1 MLRSSFSFFLA
12 SLFVAIPL
20 SALALE
26 GIGPRLTIAGTIE
39 STTFTEKE
47 LFENVGG
54 TIYLRAKNNNQ
65 LITVRIGRYTE
76 IISEGKSSRKKLL
89 PINLT
94 KGMDVRVRGMRDGV
108 AGLNAS
114 LIVVTNISLNPVL
127 SSAGK
132 IEAIDPFG
140 VTILTTSGERKLYE
154 ITNETEVNVSYVM
167 TGKEGATLIGKT
179 AILTLNPKNGSQVRI
194 LRITDKA
201 NLEAGR

>member
-1 MLRSSFSFFLA
+1 MSRLSSLLVVASFLLVLPFSVF
-12 SLFVAIPL
+12 
-20 SALALE
+20 ALE
-26 GIGPRLTIAGTIE
+26 GIGPRLTVAGTIE
-39 STTFTEKE
+39 SVEFTQKQ

-54 TIYLRAKNNNQ
+54 TVYLRVKSNNQ
-65 LITVRIGRYTE
+65 LIKATIGQYTE

-89 PINLT
+89 PINLL
-94 KGMDVRVRGMRDGV
+94 KGMDVRIRGLRDGV

-132 IEAIDPFG
+132 IEALDAYG
-140 VTILTTSGERKLYE
+140 VTLLTPSGERKLYE

-167 TGKEGATLIGKT
+167 IGKEGATLIGKT

-201 NLEAGR
+201 NLEEGR